1 MNKPFDIV
9 LMVGIPGSGKTTF
22 CRERLFPLHLYI
34 SLDQLR
40 TRSAEAELFAFA
52 LKRHKPCVIDNTN
65 VTVAER
71 RRYIQ
76 LARKEK
82 DARIAAYCFTPDL
95 DGCLARNEK
104 RTGRAHVPEV
114 AIKCKLAK
122 FEPPDFGEGID
133 EIYDVKVSENVFDVR
148 RRNEKE

>member
-1 MNKPFDIV
+1 M
-9 LMVGIPGSGKTTF
+9 
-22 CRERLFPLHLYI
+22 
-34 SLDQLR
+34 R

-65 VTVAER
+65 VTAAER

-76 LARKEK
+76 LARREM
-82 DARIAAYCFTPDL
+82 DARIVVYCFVPDL
-95 DGCLARNEK
+95 EGCLARNGQ
-104 RTGRAHVPEV
+104 RRGLACVPEV

-133 EIYDVKVSENVFDVR
+133 EIYDVKVSENGFDVR